1 MTLRQ
6 TCFHFLSLLLTA
18 LLLGFAFFAFNLP
31 KPTDNAM
38 QKTDAVIVLTGG
50 EQRVAKGL
58 KMLARNDADH
68 LLVSGVHPSVKIN
81 ELLAIHHYPQNLAGQ
96 ITLDHN
102 AIDTYGNALE
112 ATKWVNAEG
121 YNAICLITS
130 NYHMPRA
137 LLFFRHLMPNVVIL
151 PHVVQPE
158 MLKQARWWERGEAVT
173 LLVSAYIDYLLA
185 WPHMW
190 WRDYRHAQT
199 PMSA

>member
-1 MTLRQ
+1 MTTKQ
-6 TCFHFLSLLLTA
+6 TCLHLLSLLLTA
-18 LLLGFAFFAFNLP
+18 FLLGFAMFTFTLP
-31 KPTDNAM
+31 TPADNAM

-50 EQRVAKGL
+50 EQRVAEGL
-58 KMLARNDADH
+58 KMLANSDAQH

-81 ELLAIHHYPQNLAGQ
+81 ELLAVHHYPQNLSNY
-96 ITLDHN
+96 ITLGHN

-112 ATKWVNAEG
+112 AAQWVSTQN

-130 NYHMPRA
+130 DYHMPRA

-158 MLKQARWWERGEAVT
+158 VLQDARWWQRGDAVR
-173 LLVSAYIDYLLA
+173 LLARAYVDYLLA

-190 WRDYRHAQT
+190 WRDYRHAQQQGV
-199 PMSA
+199 